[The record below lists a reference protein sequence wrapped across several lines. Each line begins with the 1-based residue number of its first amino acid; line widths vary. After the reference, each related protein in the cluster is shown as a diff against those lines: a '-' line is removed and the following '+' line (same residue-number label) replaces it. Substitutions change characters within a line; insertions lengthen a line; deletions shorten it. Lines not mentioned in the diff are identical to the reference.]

1 MRYGGSGTE
10 KEQLTVVA
18 GRESLIRRAETE
30 HRLNEV
36 QLAALLSDPEAEEE
50 LAAAADRVRS
60 RTVGDAVHLRGL
72 IEFSS
77 YCRRNCFYCG
87 LRRDN
92 AQAGRFRLAPEEIV
106 ALARQGKAYG
116 YQTLVLQS
124 GEDPWFTA
132 ERLTPILREIKHLD
146 VAITLSV
153 GERSFADYQALK
165 EAGADRFLLRIETTD
180 RAVYE
185 ALDPGMSF
193 DERRRCLADLRQLG
207 YEVGTGC
214 LVGLPGQTV
223 ASLARDVLFFQK
235 IDADMIGIG
244 PLVPNDDTPLKGTP
258 PGDMG
263 LVRRLVALIRLLL
276 PEANIPATTAM
287 ETLAPGSRDI
297 ILRSGANVVMPNL
310 TMGKARQLYALY
322 PGKADVADTPEGYR
336 ERLADRIRALG
347 RFIGQDAGA
356 RRRSGAFS

>member
-1 MRYGGSGTE
+1 M
-10 KEQLTVVA
+10 VA
-18 GRESLIRRAETE
+18 GREILIRRAETE

-132 ERLTPILREIKHLD
+132 ERLTPILREIKRLD

-153 GERSFADYQALK
+153 GERPFADYQALK

-244 PLVPNDDTPLKGTP
+244 PLVPNEDTPLKGTP

-276 PEANIPATTAM
+276 PCLLYTSTSP
-287 ETLAPGSRDI
+287 RDT
-297 ILRSGANVVMPNL
+297 R
-310 TMGKARQLYALY
+310 
-322 PGKADVADTPEGYR
+322 
-336 ERLADRIRALG
+336 
-347 RFIGQDAGA
+347 
-356 RRRSGAFS
+356 